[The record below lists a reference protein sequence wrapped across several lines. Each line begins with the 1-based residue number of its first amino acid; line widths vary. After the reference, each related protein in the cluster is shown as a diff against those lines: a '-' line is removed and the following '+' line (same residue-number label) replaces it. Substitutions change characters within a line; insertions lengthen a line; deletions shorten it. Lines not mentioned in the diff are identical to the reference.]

1 MKENEQK
8 NQTKSWGIIIA
19 VLSVCIIATA
29 FFDYLNI
36 TISGKNEI
44 LDKIMDLAGVT
55 GDYVKIS
62 PRQMLTNMA
71 SIRDLLEE
79 IGISSS
85 GILGKM
91 GIFFIIPYIF
101 AVVAA
106 VLGFFDSLYTGIA
119 AIISAVLG
127 MAGLLV
133 DYYVILPRSIAE
145 IAAAYKVSG
154 IFKLVLNVDIEETIR
169 KTITS
174 SFCAAY
180 WICVALFAGIAVIS
194 VLKLIFGQKK
204 EDVQEQQLPV
214 LRCMCGDLKNM
225 EIEMG
230 ESEILVGRDTRRC
243 ALIIS
248 EQGVDQVHC
257 MIRFNRES
265 NNYGVVDISNTM
277 TCIFI
282 NNDVDGNTVPL
293 QKGIMCTVERGSWIG
308 VGDRDNLL
316 QLL

>member
-1 MKENEQK
+1 MKENGLK
-8 NQTKSWGIIIA
+8 NQTKSWSIIIA

-44 LDKIMDLAGVT
+44 LDKILELAGIT
-55 GDYVKIS
+55 EDYVKIS
-62 PRQMLTNMA
+62 PWQMLTNMSSA
-71 SIRDLLEE
+71 QDFLKDL
-79 IGISSS
+79 GISSS
-85 GILGKM
+85 GTLWKL

-101 AVVAA
+101 AVAA
-106 VLGFFDSLYTGIA
+106 AILGFFDNLYTGIA
-119 AIISAVLG
+119 SIISAVLG
-127 MAGLLV
+127 MAGMLL
-133 DYYVILPRSIAE
+133 DYFLLLPRTVAE
-145 IAAAYKVSG
+145 VAAAYKVSG
-154 IFKLVLNVDIEETIR
+154 IFKLVLNVDIEKTVR
-169 KTITS
+169 KAITS
-174 SFCAAY
+174 SFCPAY
-180 WICVALFAGIAVIS
+180 WICIALFAGVAVVS
-194 VLKLIFGQKK
+194 VLKLIFSRKK
-204 EDVQEQQLPV
+204 EDVQELKPV

-243 ALIIS
+243 ALILS

-257 MIRFNRES
+257 MIRFNREE

-277 TCIFI
+277 TCIFL

-308 VGDRDNLL
+308 IGDRDNLL

>member
-1 MKENEQK
+1 MKENGQK
-8 NQTKSWGIIIA
+8 NQTKSWSIIIA

-44 LDKIMDLAGVT
+44 LDKILELAGIT
-55 GDYVKIS
+55 EDYVKIS
-62 PRQMLTNMA
+62 PWQMLTNISNVQDFLREM
-71 SIRDLLEE
+71 
-79 IGISSS
+79 GISS
-85 GILGKM
+85 GGTLWKL

-101 AVVAA
+101 AVAA
-106 VLGFFDSLYTGIA
+106 AILGFFDNLYTGIA

-127 MAGLLV
+127 VAGLFL
-133 DYYVILPRSIAE
+133 DYCMILPRTIAE

-154 IFKLVLNVDIEETIR
+154 IFKLVLNVDIEETVR
-169 KTITS
+169 KAITS

-180 WICVALFAGIAVIS
+180 WICIALFAGIAVAS
-194 VLKLIFGQKK
+194 VLKLIFGRKN
-204 EDVQEQQLPV
+204 EDVQDQQPV

-230 ESEILVGRDTRRC
+230 ESEILVGRDARRC
-243 ALIIS
+243 ALIIA
-248 EQGVDQVHC
+248 EKGVDQVHC

-308 VGDRDNLL
+308 IGDRDNLL